1 MHHDRFVRRDGDAQR
16 RHQRLPVDRHQQA
29 EPTGRRWVME
39 HLGPNDSWLGT
50 EGLRFNDLAAG
61 EALATVAD
69 PKAFATVLGS
79 SDLRL
84 ANCDFHGLDLSG
96 ADLAYSY
103 LRKANLSGCD
113 LSNADLSH
121 ANLRG
126 ADLTHANLT
135 GANLT
140 KAKMD
145 GAKIF
150 GAILPDGNSS
160 D

>member
-1 MHHDRFVRRDGDAQR
+1 VELVG
-16 RHQRLPVDRHQQA
+16 L
-29 EPTGRRWVME
+29 
-39 HLGPNDSWLGT
+39 NDSQINT
-50 EGLRFNDLAAG
+50 EGLRLDDPAAG
-61 EALATVAD
+61 EALAAVAD
-69 PKAFATVLGS
+69 PKALATVLGS

-84 ANCDFHGLDLSG
+84 ANCDFHGWDLSG
-96 ADLAYSY
+96 ANLSY
-103 LRKANLSGCD
+103 AHLRKANLSGCD

-126 ADLTHANLT
+126 ADLTYANLT

>member
-1 MHHDRFVRRDGDAQR
+1 
-16 RHQRLPVDRHQQA
+16 
-29 EPTGRRWVME
+29 ME
-39 HLGPNDSWLGT
+39 HLRPYDSWFGSK
-50 EGLRFNDLAAG
+50 GLWLNDPAAG

-84 ANCDFHGLDLSG
+84 PNCDFHGLDLSG
-96 ADLAYSY
+96 ATLACGY
-103 LRKANLSGCD
+103 LRIANQSVCKLSK
-113 LSNADLSH
+113 ADLSY

>member
-1 MHHDRFVRRDGDAQR
+1 
-16 RHQRLPVDRHQQA
+16 
-29 EPTGRRWVME
+29 ME
-39 HLGPNDSWLGT
+39 LVGLNDSRINT
-50 EGLRFNDLAAG
+50 EGLRLDDPAAG
-61 EALATVAD
+61 EALAAVAD
-69 PKAFATVLGS
+69 PKALATVLGS

-84 ANCDFHGLDLSG
+84 ANCDFHGWDLSG
-96 ADLAYSY
+96 ANLSYAY

-126 ADLTHANLT
+126 ADLTYANLT